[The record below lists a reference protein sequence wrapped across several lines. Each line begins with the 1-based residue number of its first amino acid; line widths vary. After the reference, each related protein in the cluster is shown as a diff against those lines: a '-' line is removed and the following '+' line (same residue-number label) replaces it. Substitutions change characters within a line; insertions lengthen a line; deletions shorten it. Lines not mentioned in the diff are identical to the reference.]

1 MTGQFAMKIVGSG
14 QSAVGNFFRTE
25 FRKNFECFRMMEM
38 DKLHTQPVF
47 SASKS
52 EIIVKSES

>member
-1 MTGQFAMKIVGSG
+1 MKIVGSG